1 MQDARKQENKGISD
15 QLGVA
20 SSRVQEYAD
29 LLANTTFALCPRGDA
44 LFSYRLLESM
54 HAGVIPVILAD
65 GWVLPF
71 SELLNYS
78 DFALHVEESRYREL
92 PQIFAVIPKSTIS
105 PRLSRYRELLQS
117 PRAPY
122 VRCASW
128 FHKCTMPISP
138 SSCAKEAPLVIIL
151 YL

>member
-78 DFALHVEESRYREL
+78 DFALHVDESRYREL
-92 PQIFAVIPKSTIS
+92 PQILAAIPKSTICAMRKRVS
-105 PRLSRYRELLQS
+105 EVYNTHFASIAQQGETLLAILKHRRLL
-117 PRAPY
+117 
-122 VRCASW
+122 
-128 FHKCTMPISP
+128 
-138 SSCAKEAPLVIIL
+138 
-151 YL
+151 